1 MKKLSSKGLRYFWPY
16 LLAYPKELI
25 AASLFGVISG
35 AAVVLMTYYIGVSV
49 DLLIGVDQVDFTGL
63 YRVLALFAGILLVT
77 VISQWVIQVL
87 GNRIAYQ
94 SVAELRKDTFK
105 HLNHLP
111 LSYYDQTAHG
121 DIVSRFT
128 NDMDNVS
135 VAVSAVFIQLFSGLS
150 TLILALAFML
160 YLSPWLTVVV
170 LIATPVI
177 FTVMWLVARAS
188 QQNFSNQQRITGE
201 LSGFINERIRN
212 QKIVKAFQQEDK
224 TQELFEGIN
233 QRLYVDGQKAQ
244 FSSSLT
250 NPLSRVVDHL
260 AYLSVGLVGGV
271 LALNGNYGVTIG
283 VISSFTIYS
292 SQFTK
297 PFIELSG
304 ITTQLQLAIAGLDR
318 AYDILQQDPQEPDAT
333 DARVLTEAK
342 GAVSFEHVHFGYVE
356 GQELIKDF
364 SLSVQPG
371 ETIAIVGKT
380 GAGKS
385 TLINLLMRFYE
396 LNSGRILID
405 GTDIRE
411 LTRDSLRQSFGM
423 VLQETWLFE
432 GSLRANLRYGRKS
445 ATDDE
450 IYDALKKT
458 YMYDFVSRL
467 PEGLDTKAGDSGLKI
482 SDGQRQLL
490 TIARTMISNPDMLI
504 LDEATSSVDT
514 LTEQKIQSAFL
525 QMMEGRTSFV
535 IAHRLSTIRN
545 ADKILVLDQGNIL
558 EIGSHDELL
567 AKGGYYKDLY
577 QAQFTQEASYL
588 CVGRR

>member
-318 AYDILQQDPQEPDAT
+318 AYDILQQDPQEPDAS

-577 QAQFTQEASYL
+577 QAQFTEEA
-588 CVGRR
+588 

>member
-111 LSYYDQTAHG
+111 LRYYDQTAHG

-333 DARVLTEAK
+333 NARVLTEAK

-577 QAQFTQEASYL
+577 QAQFTEEA
-588 CVGRR
+588 

>member
-49 DLLIGVDQVDFTGL
+49 DLLIGMDQVDFTGL

-577 QAQFTQEASYL
+577 QAQFTEEA
-588 CVGRR
+588 

>member
-49 DLLIGVDQVDFTGL
+49 DLLIGMDQVDFTGL

-135 VAVSAVFIQLFSGLS
+135 VAVSAVFIQLFSGLA

-224 TQELFEGIN
+224 TQQMFEGIN

-577 QAQFTQEASYL
+577 QAQFTEEA
-588 CVGRR
+588 

>member
-1 MKKLSSKGLRYFWPY
+1 
-16 LLAYPKELI
+16 
-25 AASLFGVISG
+25 
-35 AAVVLMTYYIGVSV
+35 
-49 DLLIGVDQVDFTGL
+49 
-63 YRVLALFAGILLVT
+63 
-77 VISQWVIQVL
+77 
-87 GNRIAYQ
+87 
-94 SVAELRKDTFK
+94 
-105 HLNHLP
+105 
-111 LSYYDQTAHG
+111 
-121 DIVSRFT
+121 
-128 NDMDNVS
+128 
-135 VAVSAVFIQLFSGLS
+135 
-150 TLILALAFML
+150 
-160 YLSPWLTVVV
+160 
-170 LIATPVI
+170 
-177 FTVMWLVARAS
+177 MWLVARAS

-577 QAQFTQEASYL
+577 QAQFTEEA
-588 CVGRR
+588 

>member
-1 MKKLSSKGLRYFWPY
+1 M
-16 LLAYPKELI
+16 
-25 AASLFGVISG
+25 
-35 AAVVLMTYYIGVSV
+35 
-49 DLLIGVDQVDFTGL
+49 
-63 YRVLALFAGILLVT
+63 
-77 VISQWVIQVL
+77 
-87 GNRIAYQ
+87 
-94 SVAELRKDTFK
+94 
-105 HLNHLP
+105 
-111 LSYYDQTAHG
+111 
-121 DIVSRFT
+121 
-128 NDMDNVS
+128 
-135 VAVSAVFIQLFSGLS
+135 
-150 TLILALAFML
+150 
-160 YLSPWLTVVV
+160 
-170 LIATPVI
+170 
-177 FTVMWLVARAS
+177 
-188 QQNFSNQQRITGE
+188 
-201 LSGFINERIRN
+201 
-212 QKIVKAFQQEDK
+212 
-224 TQELFEGIN
+224 
-233 QRLYVDGQKAQ
+233 
-244 FSSSLT
+244 
-250 NPLSRVVDHL
+250 
-260 AYLSVGLVGGV
+260 
-271 LALNGNYGVTIG
+271 
-283 VISSFTIYS
+283 
-292 SQFTK
+292 
-297 PFIELSG
+297 
-304 ITTQLQLAIAGLDR
+304 
-318 AYDILQQDPQEPDAT
+318 
-333 DARVLTEAK
+333 LTEAK

-577 QAQFTQEASYL
+577 QAQFTEEA
-588 CVGRR
+588 

>member
-135 VAVSAVFIQLFSGLS
+135 VAVSAVFIQLFSGLA

-224 TQELFEGIN
+224 TQQMFEGIN

-318 AYDILQQDPQEPDAT
+318 AYDILQQDPQEPDAS

-577 QAQFTQEASYL
+577 QAQFTEEA
-588 CVGRR
+588 